1 MTVDRV
7 ARVQRPAIETN
18 IGAETAR
25 LDEPLSTVVAA
36 LAQALE
42 RTKPEFVDVAV
53 MGLDVIADFCR
64 RHDAAL
70 RAILAQRMLEQLVP
84 PGSRPASR
92 GVPLVPL
99 RRLAANAHG
108 STYHPPAEAPSS
120 AGRRNHTVDGRP
132 KTEPLVMCYSRF
144 IKAGGSREE
153 PTADIPIQN
162 D

>member
-53 MGLDVIADFCR
+53 MWLDVIADCR
-64 RHDAAL
+64 RRDDAE
-70 RAILAQRMLEQLVP
+70 LE
-84 PGSRPASR
+84 
-92 GVPLVPL
+92 
-99 RRLAANAHG
+99 
-108 STYHPPAEAPSS
+108 AE
-120 AGRRNHTVDGRP
+120 RT
-132 KTEPLVMCYSRF
+132 
-144 IKAGGSREE
+144 
-153 PTADIPIQN
+153 Q
-162 D
+162 

>member
-53 MGLDVIADFCR
+53 MWLDVIADFR
-64 RHDAAL
+64 RRDDAE
-70 RAILAQRMLEQLVP
+70 LE
-84 PGSRPASR
+84 
-92 GVPLVPL
+92 
-99 RRLAANAHG
+99 
-108 STYHPPAEAPSS
+108 AE
-120 AGRRNHTVDGRP
+120 RT
-132 KTEPLVMCYSRF
+132 
-144 IKAGGSREE
+144 
-153 PTADIPIQN
+153 Q
-162 D
+162 